1 VGDERFEMN
10 SLDEIRKKREAWE
23 KVQLTKNPVPR
34 AKTSSGFE
42 VDVLYAPSDLEDF
55 DYLRDLGFPGEFPFT
70 RGVYPT
76 MYRGNLWSM
85 RQYAG
90 FADAEES
97 NRRFKYLLE
106 QGQTGLSVAFDL
118 PTQMGFD
125 SDNPMVRADV
135 GRVGVAVDTLRD
147 MEILFDGIPLDK
159 ITTSFTINATA
170 AIILAMYLAVADKQ
184 GVPMEKVGGTLQNEI
199 LKEYIARG
207 TFIFPP
213 RPSLRLVVDIIEFC
227 KDRVPRMNTINF
239 SGYHVREAGANAIQ
253 EAAYCL
259 SSAVTYVE
267 EVLKRAIDIDDFAP
281 RIAFHLIVGLDF
293 FEEIAKIRATRR
305 LWAKIARE
313 RFKAKNPRSMMLR
326 LFCGSS
332 AREATLR
339 EPLNNIIRATIDM
352 MGIVF
357 SGAQSASILS
367 YDEAYTI
374 PTEESALISLRAQQI
389 VGYETGVTKV
399 VDPLGGSYYLES
411 LTHRMEKEI
420 RALMDEIDAAGGM
433 LRCIES
439 GKIQMDVLKNAYEIE
454 RKKQSGEIVIVG
466 VNKFVDEQKQ
476 DEEIV
481 LTKIDPNLSKR
492 QIERLNQVKAERDSK
507 KVERALKVLKEKAM
521 STENLVPSVQEAVK
535 EYATVGE
542 ICDTLREVFGEHTES
557 AVL

>member
-1 VGDERFEMN
+1 MS
-10 SLDEIRKKREAWE
+10 SLDEIKKEKGRWE
-23 KVQLTKNPVPR
+23 KAMLAKNPVSPAR
-34 AKTSSGFE
+34 TTSGINLDM
-42 VDVLYAPSDLEDF
+42 VYTPSELEDF

-147 MEILFDGIPLDK
+147 MEILFDGIPLDQ

-170 AIILAMYLAVADKQ
+170 AIILAMYLAVAEKQ
-184 GVPMEKVGGTLQNEI
+184 GVQMDKVGGTLQNEI

-213 RPSLRLVVDIIEFC
+213 RPSLRLVVDIIDFC

-239 SGYHVREAGANAIQ
+239 SGYHVREAGSNAIQ
-253 EAAYCL
+253 EATYCL
-259 SSAVTYVE
+259 SSAITYVE
-267 EVLKRAIDIDDFAP
+267 EALKRGIDIDDFAP

-293 FEEIAKIRATRR
+293 FEEIAKIRAARR
-305 LWAKIARE
+305 LWARIAKE

-332 AREATLR
+332 AREATAR

-357 SGAQSASILS
+357 AGAQSASILS

-374 PTEESALISLRAQQI
+374 PTEESALISLRTQQI
-389 VGYETGVTKV
+389 IGYETGITKV
-399 VDPLGGSYYLES
+399 VDPLGGSYYLEN
-411 LTHRMEKEI
+411 LTNRMEKEI
-420 RALMDEIDAAGGM
+420 KALMDEIDAEGGM
-433 LRCIES
+433 LRCIET
-439 GKIQMDVLKNAYEIE
+439 GKIQMDVLKSAYETE
-454 RKKQSGEIVIVG
+454 KKKQNGEIIIVG

-481 LTKIDPNLSKR
+481 LTKIDPSLAEK
-492 QIERLNQVKAERDSK
+492 QIERIRQVKAERDSK
-507 KVERALKVLKEKAM
+507 KVEKALKVLKEKAIG
-521 STENLVPSVQEAVK
+521 TENMVPPIQEAVK

-542 ICDTLREVFGEHTES
+542 ICDTLREVFGEHQES
-557 AVL
+557 VVL

>member
-1 VGDERFEMN
+1 MSSSAEIKKEKER
-10 SLDEIRKKREAWE
+10 WE
-23 KVQLTKNPVPR
+23 KAVIGKNPVPPDR
-34 AKTSSGFE
+34 TTSGIELDVVYTPSE
-42 VDVLYAPSDLEDF
+42 VEDF

-147 MEILFDGIPLDK
+147 MEILFDSIPLDK

-170 AIILAMYLAVADKQ
+170 AVILAMYLAVAEKQ
-184 GVPMEKVGGTLQNEI
+184 GVPMDKVGGTLQNEI

-213 RPSLRLVVDIIEFC
+213 RPSLRLVVDIIDFC

-239 SGYHVREAGANAIQ
+239 SGYHVREAGSNAVQ

-259 SSAVTYVE
+259 SSAITYVE
-267 EVLKRAIDIDDFAP
+267 EVLKREIDIDDFAP

-305 LWAKIARE
+305 LWARIAKE

-357 SGAQSASILS
+357 AGAQSASILS

-374 PTEESALISLRAQQI
+374 PTEESALISLRTQQI
-389 VGYETGVTKV
+389 IGYETGITKV
-399 VDPLGGSYYLES
+399 VDPLGGSYYLEK
-411 LTHRMEKEI
+411 LTNRMEKEI
-420 RALMDEIDAAGGM
+420 RALIDEIDAAGGM
-433 LRCIES
+433 LRCIET
-439 GKIQMDVLKNAYEIE
+439 GKIQMDVLKNAYELE
-454 RKKQSGEIVIVG
+454 KKKQSGEMVIVG
-466 VNKFVDEQKQ
+466 VNKFIDEQKQ

-481 LTKIDPNLSKR
+481 LTKIDSTLAEK
-492 QIERLNQVKAERDSK
+492 QIERIRKVKAERNNK
-507 KVERALKVLKEKAM
+507 KVKEALKVLREKAM
-521 STENLVPSVQEAVK
+521 GTENLIPSIHEAVR
-535 EYATVGE
+535 EYATVEE
-542 ICDTLREVFGEHTES
+542 ICDTLREVFGEHQES
-557 AVL
+557 VVL

>member
-1 VGDERFEMN
+1 MSPWDE
-10 SLDEIRKKREAWE
+10 LKRERERWE
-23 KVQLTKNPVPR
+23 KANLTKNPVAP
-34 AKTSSGFE
+34 AKTTSGLDI
-42 VDVLYAPSDLEDF
+42 DVVYTPAELGDF
-55 DYLRDLGFPGEFPFT
+55 DYQKDLGFPGEYPFT
-70 RGVYPT
+70 RGVYPS

-147 MEILFDGIPLDK
+147 MEILFEGIPLDK

-170 AIILAMYLAVADKQ
+170 AIILVMYLAVAEKQ
-184 GVPMEKVGGTLQNEI
+184 GVPLEKVGGTLQNEI

-213 RPSLRLVVDIIEFC
+213 RPSLRLVVDIIDFC

-239 SGYHVREAGANAIQ
+239 SGYHVREAGSNAIQ

-259 SSAVTYVE
+259 SSAITYIE
-267 EVLKRAIDIDDFAP
+267 EVLKRGIDIDDFAP

-293 FEEIAKIRATRR
+293 FEEIAKIRAARR
-305 LWAKIARE
+305 LWAKIAKE
-313 RFKAKNPRSMMLR
+313 RFKAKNPRSMMFR

-352 MGIVF
+352 MGITF
-357 SGAQSASILS
+357 AGAQSASILS

-374 PTEESALISLRAQQI
+374 PTEESALVSLRTQQI
-389 VGYETGVTKV
+389 IGYETGITKV
-399 VDPLGGSYYLES
+399 VDPLGGSYYLEN

-420 RALMDEIDAAGGM
+420 KALIDEIDAAGGM
-433 LRCIES
+433 LRCIET

-454 RKKQSGEIVIVG
+454 KRKQSGETVVVG
-466 VNKFVDEQKQ
+466 VNKFVDEQRR

-481 LTKIDPNLSKR
+481 LTKIDPSLVKK
-492 QIERLNQVKAERDSK
+492 QIERLTQVKAKRDK
-507 KVERALKVLKEKAM
+507 EKVERALKVLKEKATG
-521 STENLVPSVQEAVK
+521 TENLVPSIQEAIK

-542 ICDTLREVFGEHTES
+542 ICDTLREVFGEHQES
-557 AVL
+557 VVL

>member
-1 VGDERFEMN
+1 MA
-10 SLDEIRKKREAWE
+10 SLDEIQKEKERWE
-23 KVQLTKNPVPR
+23 KMVLAKNPVPP
-34 AKTSSGFE
+34 ATTTSGLDL
-42 VDVLYAPSDLEDF
+42 DVIYTPSDLEDF

-97 NRRFKYLLE
+97 NKRFKYLLS

-125 SDNPMVRADV
+125 SDHPMVKNEV
-135 GRVGVAVDTLRD
+135 GRVGVAVDTLKD
-147 MEILFDGIPLDK
+147 MEILFEGIPLDK

-170 AIILAMYLAVADKQ
+170 AIILAMYLTVAEKQ
-184 GVPMEKVGGTLQNEI
+184 GIPAEKVGGTLQNEI

-207 TFIFPP
+207 TYIFPP
-213 RPSLRLVVDIIEFC
+213 RPSLRLVVDVIDFC

-239 SGYHVREAGANAIQ
+239 SGYHVREAGADAIQ

-259 SSAVTYVE
+259 SSAITYVE
-267 EVLKRAIDIDDFAP
+267 EVLKRGIGIDDFAP

-305 LWAKIARE
+305 LWAKIAKE

-357 SGAQSASILS
+357 AGAQSASILS

-374 PTEESALISLRAQQI
+374 PTEESALISLRTQQI
-389 VGYETGVTKV
+389 IGYETGITKV
-399 VDPLGGSYYLES
+399 VDPLGGSYYLEN
-411 LTHRMEKEI
+411 LTNRMEKEI
-420 RALMDEIDAAGGM
+420 KALIDEIDSEGGM
-433 LRCIES
+433 LRCIET
-439 GKIQMDVLKNAYEIE
+439 GRIQNDLLKKAYKSDK
-454 RKKQSGEIVIVG
+454 KKQNGEVVVFG
-466 VNKFVDEQKQ
+466 VNKFVDEKKR
-476 DEEIV
+476 DEEII
-481 LTKIDPNLSKR
+481 LTQIDPDLSKR
-492 QIERLNQVKAERDSK
+492 QIHRLQQVRSK
-507 KVERALKVLKEKAM
+507 RNDRKVREALNVLKEKAKG
-521 STENLVPSVQEAVK
+521 TENLVPFIQEAVR

-542 ICDTLREVFGEHTES
+542 ICNTLREVFGEHQES
-557 AVL
+557 VVL

>member
-1 VGDERFEMN
+1 MS
-10 SLDEIRKKREAWE
+10 SLDEIRKKREEWE
-23 KVQLTKNPVPR
+23 KSHLKKNPVSP
-34 AKTSSGFE
+34 AKTSSGIDA
-42 VDVLYAPSDLEDF
+42 DVVYTPSDLGDL
-55 DYLRDLGFPGEFPFT
+55 DYLRDLGFPGEFPYA
-70 RGVYPT
+70 RGIYPT

-85 RQYAG
+85 RQYSG

-125 SDNPMVRADV
+125 SDAPMVQADV

-147 MEILFDGIPLDK
+147 MEVLFDGIPLDK
-159 ITTSFTINATA
+159 ITASFTVNATA
-170 AIILAMYLAVADKQ
+170 AIILAMYLAVAEKQ
-184 GVPMEKVGGTLQNEI
+184 GVPVEKVGGTLQNEI

-213 RPSLRLVVDIIEFC
+213 SPSLRLVVDIIEYC

-253 EAAYCL
+253 EVAYCL
-259 SSAVTYVE
+259 SSAVTYIE
-267 EVLKRAIDIDDFAP
+267 EVLKRGIPFDDFGP
-281 RIAFHLIVGLDF
+281 RLAFHLIVGLDF
-293 FEEIAKIRATRR
+293 FEEIAKIRAARR
-305 LWAKIARE
+305 LWAKIAKE
-313 RFKAKNPRSMMLR
+313 RFKAKNPKSMMLR

-357 SGAQSASILS
+357 AGAQSASILS

-374 PTEESALISLRAQQI
+374 PTEESALISLRTQQI
-389 VGYETGVTKV
+389 IGYETGIAKV
-399 VDPLGGSYYLES
+399 ADPLGGSYNLEH
-411 LTHRMEKEI
+411 LTNELEKKI
-420 RALMDEIDAAGGM
+420 KNLMDEIDNAGGM
-433 LRCIES
+433 LRCIEA
-439 GKIQMDVLKNAYEIE
+439 GKIQTDVSRNAYEIE
-454 RKKQSGEIVIVG
+454 KKKQTGETVVVG
-466 VNKFVDEQKQ
+466 VNKFIDEARE

-481 LTKIDPNLSKR
+481 LTKIDPNLARR
-492 QIERLNQVKAERDSK
+492 QIERLHQVKSERDSQRVAK
-507 KVERALKVLKEKAM
+507 TLRVLKEKAAG
-521 STENLVPSVQEAVK
+521 TENLVPAIQDAVR

-542 ICDTLREVFGEHTES
+542 ICDALREVFGEHQECV
-557 AVL
+557 VL

>member
-1 VGDERFEMN
+1 MA
-10 SLDEIRKKREAWE
+10 SLDEIQKEKERWE
-23 KVQLTKNPVPR
+23 KMVLAKNPVPP
-34 AKTSSGFE
+34 ATTTSGLDL
-42 VDVLYAPSDLEDF
+42 DVIYTPSDLEDF

-97 NRRFKYLLE
+97 NKRFKYLLS

-125 SDNPMVRADV
+125 SDHPMVKNEV
-135 GRVGVAVDTLRD
+135 GRVGVAVDTLKD
-147 MEILFDGIPLDK
+147 MEILFEGIPLDK

-170 AIILAMYLAVADKQ
+170 AIILAMYLTVAEKQ
-184 GVPMEKVGGTLQNEI
+184 GIPAEKVGGTLQNEI

-207 TFIFPP
+207 TYIFPP
-213 RPSLRLVVDIIEFC
+213 RPSLRLVVDVIDFC

-239 SGYHVREAGANAIQ
+239 SGYHVREAGADAIQ

-259 SSAVTYVE
+259 SSAITYVE
-267 EVLKRAIDIDDFAP
+267 EVLKRGIGIDDFAP

-305 LWAKIARE
+305 LWAKIAKE

-357 SGAQSASILS
+357 AGAQSASILS

-374 PTEESALISLRAQQI
+374 PTEESALISLRTQQI
-389 VGYETGVTKV
+389 IGYETGITKV
-399 VDPLGGSYYLES
+399 VDPIGGSYYLEN
-411 LTHRMEKEI
+411 LTNRMEKEI
-420 RALMDEIDAAGGM
+420 KALIDEIDSEGGM
-433 LRCIES
+433 LRCIET
-439 GKIQMDVLKNAYEIE
+439 GRIQNDVLKKAYEME
-454 RKKQSGEIVIVG
+454 KKKQKGEVVVVG
-466 VNKFVDEQKQ
+466 VNKFVDEKKR
-476 DEEIV
+476 DEEII
-481 LTKIDPNLSKR
+481 LTQIDPDLSKR
-492 QIERLNQVKAERDSK
+492 QIHRLQQVRSERNDRKVREALN
-507 KVERALKVLKEKAM
+507 VLKEKAKG
-521 STENLVPSVQEAVK
+521 TENLVPFIQEAVR

-542 ICDTLREVFGEHTES
+542 ICNTLREVFGEHQES
-557 AVL
+557 VVL

>member
-1 VGDERFEMN
+1 MSSTGD
-10 SLDEIRKKREAWE
+10 IKRERERWE
-23 KVQLTKNPVPR
+23 KAMVAKNPMPR
-34 AKTSSGFE
+34 AGTTSGLDI
-42 VDVLYAPSDLEDF
+42 DVVYTPADLEDF
-55 DYLRDLGFPGEFPFT
+55 DYLQDMGFPGEFPFT

-125 SDNPMVRADV
+125 SDNPMVKADV

-170 AIILAMYLAVADKQ
+170 AIILAMYLAVAEKQ
-184 GVPMEKVGGTLQNEI
+184 GVPIEKVGGTLQNEI

-239 SGYHVREAGANAIQ
+239 SGYHVREAGSNAIQ

-259 SSAVTYVE
+259 SSASTYIE
-267 EVLKRAIDIDDFAP
+267 EVLRRGIDIDDFAP

-293 FEEIAKIRATRR
+293 FEEIAKIRAARR
-305 LWAKIARE
+305 LWAKIAKE
-313 RFKAKNPRSMMLR
+313 RFKARNPRSMMLR

-352 MGIVF
+352 LGIVF
-357 SGAQSASILS
+357 AGVQSASILS

-374 PTEESALISLRAQQI
+374 PTEESALISLRTQQI
-389 VGYETGVTKV
+389 IGYETGITKV

-411 LTHRMEKEI
+411 LTNRMEKEI
-420 RALMDEIDAAGGM
+420 KALIDEIDAAGGM
-433 LRCIES
+433 LRCIET

-454 RKKQSGEIVIVG
+454 KKKQSGEVVIVG
-466 VNKFVDEQKQ
+466 VNKFVDEKKQ
-476 DEEIV
+476 DEEVV
-481 LTKIDPNLSKR
+481 LTKINPSLVNK
-492 QIERLNQVKAERDSK
+492 QIEKLNRMKSGRDSK
-507 KVERALKVLKEKAM
+507 KVKKALRVLKEKAM
-521 STENLVPSVQEAVK
+521 GEENLIPAIQEAVK
-535 EYATVGE
+535 EYATIGE
-542 ICDTLREVFGEHTES
+542 LCDTLREVFGEHQES
-557 AVL
+557 VVL